1 MTKYLRSVRYAK
13 FEVCIGG
20 RPPSASFHRAHR
32 SHNGGDIVMLRLA
45 EIQIP
50 NSVLCATT
58 IFLSFFKIFWFLL
71 HDLSNQNQ
79 KPRLPYSVLK
89 KYIFGD
95 IGYFYNVP
103 ESKFTKQFLW
113 FEFVWISSTL
123 HERPGRRFR
132 NKGRKIAIIGFTRLM
147 FNMILLQGN
156 KYQTQ
161 SFLTVGRWILVNI
174 CYFIIYY
181 YLRYRF
187 DLWIE
192 WCFMKYLVPSLSRE
206 CY

>member
-1 MTKYLRSVRYAK
+1 MWVSLVRFCYAMTKYLRSVRYAK

-79 KPRLPYSVLK
+79 KPRLPHSVLRNYLWRYLDIFTMCPSPSSQNK
-89 KYIFGD
+89 IFGL
-95 IGYFYNVP
+95 
-103 ESKFTKQFLW
+103 SS
-113 FEFVWISSTL
+113 FEFLPPCMRGLGGDLEIKA
-123 HERPGRRFR
+123 GRS
-132 NKGRKIAIIGFTRLM
+132 
-147 FNMILLQGN
+147 
-156 KYQTQ
+156 Q
-161 SFLTVGRWILVNI
+161 SLDSLV
-174 CYFIIYY
+174 
-181 YLRYRF
+181 
-187 DLWIE
+187 
-192 WCFMKYLVPSLSRE
+192 
-206 CY
+206 

>member
-1 MTKYLRSVRYAK
+1 MKIFFFFKEASKSQMRLDNLGELQFLSLQLLQTIVILLKVCIVGFTRKACYAMTKYLRSVRYAK

-113 FEFVWISSTL
+113 FEFV
-123 HERPGRRFR
+123 
-132 NKGRKIAIIGFTRLM
+132 
-147 FNMILLQGN
+147 
-156 KYQTQ
+156 
-161 SFLTVGRWILVNI
+161 
-174 CYFIIYY
+174 
-181 YLRYRF
+181 
-187 DLWIE
+187 
-192 WCFMKYLVPSLSRE
+192 
-206 CY
+206 